1 MLFHEDRDDNKNEEN
16 KAEESKVALNVNAY
30 QIMANRSDTAI
41 REAGNT
47 FKDIKIAN
55 VSDFP
60 TKGQNGIILKPIKD
74 GAKIEKNQYYNALV
88 EYVTYF
94 VGEDVAKK
102 IKVEDLFEITEEN
115 GIGKDFDD
123 LSDRNKDI
131 KNGGEEAEGG
141 KPGEESGSGSST
153 TPTSSSPTP
162 TSESRKP
169 WKKDLVDLIFEAASP
184 TASTTPSGAPTAP
197 ASSSPASG
205 SPASPTASP
214 TTGTPTP
221 TTPSSTDIDPTILG
235 YFVVY
240 TLKMN
245 GKYAG
250 ASFLSRAK
258 DAISKSTEKGEAL
271 FKGIFGDLISDLQ
284 SIYVTSDRFGKMNI
298 GKVLDNE
305 WWRDKLNVQEI
316 DSQTICSD
324 IDQVWDEEFRNN
336 DVRIR
341 ILETSGLKTVLE
353 RQGVFS
359 TEGKDEEQQKL
370 AKNLKERFDSIDAKS
385 SIVIKVD

>member
-169 WKKDLVDLIFEAASP
+169 WKKDLVDLIFEATTP
-184 TASTTPSGAPTAP
+184 TAPTTPSGAPTAP